1 MVLAAAG
8 RSCFRGA
15 FMKDIVAD
23 QSLIGCCGLYCAA
36 CGRYLKGKCPGCKAN
51 DKATWCGVRKCCH
64 AKAIKSCADCFEIPD
79 PDDCKKFHNIIS
91 KLFSL
96 IFHSDRGACIR
107 SIRKLTPE
115 GYAYEMNRKKLHAI
129 KK

>member
-1 MVLAAAG
+1 
-8 RSCFRGA
+8 
-15 FMKDIVAD
+15 MKEVVAD
-23 QSLIGCCGLYCAA
+23 QSLIACCGLYCAA
-36 CGRYLKGKCPGCKAN
+36 CGRYLRGKCPGCAAN

-64 AKAIKSCADCFEIPD
+64 GKAIKSCAGCGEFPD
-79 PDDCKKFHNIIS
+79 PNGCKKFNNIIS

-96 IFHSDRGACIR
+96 IFHSDRAACIQC
-107 SIRKLTPE
+107 IRKLGPE